1 MQLLMKGKKE
11 KLTDEE
17 IQKLIDENYLFEE
30 NGKDSS
36 IIYYNGLVYD
46 EKKKAIYG
54 I

>member
-1 MQLLMKGKKE
+1 MIKGKNQ

-17 IQKLIDENYLFEE
+17 IQKFIDENYVYEE

-36 IIYYNGLVYD
+36 IIYFNGQVYD